1 MAIAAQKN
9 YYLWCQIIPMRFSV
23 IIPVYNRPEE
33 IVELLE
39 SLTVQSSKSS
49 FEVIIVEDGSR
60 ITCEEE
66 IQPYFSQ
73 LDLHYFTQENQ
84 GPGPA
89 RNFGASKASGD
100 YLVFFDSDCIIPS
113 NYFNA
118 VIDHLEIIQF
128 ECFGGPDKAH
138 PFFTPI
144 QKAISYSM
152 TSPLTTGGIRG
163 GEQKLDKFYPR
174 SFNLGISKKAFDELE
189 GFAPMRFGEDLD
201 FSMRAEKA
209 NLKMGLIPDAYVY
222 HKRRTHFKAFY
233 KQVFNSGIARINLS
247 LKHPGTLKI
256 VHLLPSAFA
265 IGYPLLILLS
275 ILVSPYIWILCAI
288 FPLTIASDALA
299 RTKNIKVALL
309 STIASI
315 VQLFGY
321 GFGFIQAFWV
331 RIIMG
336 KGSFHSFAQSFYD

>member
-1 MAIAAQKN
+1 MQ
-9 YYLWCQIIPMRFSV
+9 FSV

-39 SLTVQSSKSS
+39 SLTVQSSRSS
-49 FEVIIVEDGSR
+49 FEVIIIEDGSST
-60 ITCEEE
+60 TCENVIE
-66 IQPYFSQ
+66 PYFPQ
-73 LDLHYFTQENQ
+73 LDLHYYVQENQ

-89 RNFGASKASGD
+89 RNFGASKAKGE

-118 VIDHLEIIQF
+118 VMDYFKHTPLD
-128 ECFGGPDKAH
+128 CFGGPDQAH

-163 GEQKLDKFYPR
+163 GKKKLDKFYPR
-174 SFNLGISKKAFDELE
+174 SFNLGITKKAFDELE
-189 GFAPMRFGEDLD
+189 GFAAMRFGEDLD

-209 NLKMGLIPDAYVY
+209 KLQIGLIPDAYVY

-247 LKHPGTLKI
+247 LKHPGSLKL
-256 VHLLPSAFA
+256 VHLMPSIFA
-265 IGYPLLILLS
+265 ISYP
-275 ILVSPYIWILCAI
+275 ILVLLALFLSPYVWIFVLL
-288 FPLTIASDALA
+288 FPLIIALDAFA
-299 RTKNIKVALL
+299 RTKTFKVALL
-309 STIASI
+309 STIASL

-321 GFGFIQAFWV
+321 GYGFLQAFWV
-331 RIIMG
+331 RIIRG

>member
-1 MAIAAQKN
+1 MQ
-9 YYLWCQIIPMRFSV
+9 FSV

-39 SLTVQSSKSS
+39 SLTLQSSQST
-49 FEVIIVEDGSR
+49 FEVIIVEDGSSVR
-60 ITCEEE
+60 CEDVIE
-66 IQPYFSQ
+66 PYFPQ
-73 LDLHYFTQENQ
+73 LDLHYYFQENQ

-89 RNFGASKASGD
+89 RNYGASKANGE

-118 VIDHLEIIQF
+118 VMDHLDIIKF

-152 TSPLTTGGIRG
+152 TSPITTGGIRG
-163 GEQKLDKFYPR
+163 GEKKLDKFYPR
-174 SFNLGISKKAFDELE
+174 SFNLGITKKAFDELE

-209 NLKMGLIPDAYVY
+209 NLRMGLIPDAYVY

-247 LKHPGTLKI
+247 LKHPGTLKL
-256 VHLLPSAFA
+256 VHLMPSAFA
-265 IGYPLLILLS
+265 IGYPLLILL
-275 ILVSPYIWILCAI
+275 AI
-288 FPLTIASDALA
+288 FVSAFFWMFCALFPLIIATDAFI
-299 RTKNIKVALL
+299 RTKKMNVALL
-309 STIASI
+309 STIASL

-321 GFGFIQAFWV
+321 GYGFLQAFWV